1 MRVNVVASMLSV
13 AKDANGV
20 RETEER
26 ASLVATEADL
36 GVLSGASAD
45 SGVEVDTG
53 SGTTVSTTT
62 DEDSGMKVATGVA
75 LTVAKSKELDT
86 SWMMD

>member
-1 MRVNVVASMLSV
+1 MRVNAVASMLSM
-13 AKDANGV
+13 AKVANGV
-20 RETEER
+20 RETEEK
-26 ASLVATEADL
+26 ASLVATEADM

-53 SGTTVSTTT
+53 SGAKVSTTI

-75 LTVAKSKELDT
+75 STVAKSTELDT
-86 SWMMD
+86 S